1 MKNIIKIFI
10 VIIATV
16 NFCDSQAQQLSKAD
30 LLFIKDI
37 QNTIVNMVDSVDNGF
52 DRYIV
57 EGEVVKDNEIVQFPS
72 SSIATMHCINSLVL
86 KNVDSSANLLAF
98 EYNALKPINLVYKAV
113 IGMPKFAGNKWSF
126 KQKMDAEKNTVTKY
140 LYCGDKPIAY
150 YVKPDNN
157 NFFYFYFLNIPKGN
171 LLAENAAPDAFM
183 SDLDRQLDSI
193 YNAILKPDS
202 VKIGNLQTALEA
214 LIEKGKDGFID
225 MIFAETLKDE
235 SMTYYQAAFQKN
247 MKAQNCQGIK
257 LMPSGG
263 KYFLC
268 SYTKQENVNIAIKAI
283 EGLQAGTDSSWQ
295 IEDMDMEDANLVGKK
310 IFYEG
315 NYAAYTT
322 YIKDT
327 KAFYIAVKDQT
338 YVPENPKAK
347 QKIVS
352 KKKK

>member
-1 MKNIIKIFI
+1 
-10 VIIATV
+10 
-16 NFCDSQAQQLSKAD
+16 
-30 LLFIKDI
+30 
-37 QNTIVNMVDSVDNGF
+37 MVDSVDNGF

-57 EGEVVKDNEIVQFPS
+57 KGEVVKDNEIVQFPS

-113 IGMPKFAGNKWSF
+113 IGMLKFAGNKWSF

-140 LYCGDKPIAY
+140 LYYGDKAIAY

-171 LLAENAAPDAFM
+171 VLAENVAPDTFM

-193 YNAILKPDS
+193 DNAILKPES
-202 VKIGNLQTALEA
+202 VKIGNLQTVLEA
-214 LIEKGKDGFID
+214 LVEKGKDGFID

-235 SMTYYQAAFQKN
+235 SMKYYQAAFQKN

-257 LMPSGG
+257 LLPSGS

-268 SYTKQENVNIAIKAI
+268 TYTKPENVNIAIKAI
-283 EGLQAGTDSSWQ
+283 ATLDTTQNGLWKVDDLIISDT
-295 IEDMDMEDANLVGKK
+295 NLVGKK
-310 IFYEG
+310 IYYNS
-315 NYAAYTT
+315 NYVAYTT
-322 YIKDT
+322 YLKPENS
-327 KAFYIAVKDQT
+327 FYIAVKDQT
-338 YVPENPKAK
+338 YVAEKPKAK